1 MRKKRFQP
9 TIGLFILSLWA
20 ATPTF
25 AQSANDRAAD
35 KPFTVQIRYGVN
47 ADPQTSAA
55 AQPRRLEFTVAAR
68 DAGRIAT
75 RDARLDYTVS
85 DAASGDMTVSIA
97 FTYAGANG
105 SRTVTTQRLL
115 PRRQWH
121 QLAFDNATQAPDEG
135 VYIRIDARR

>member
-1 MRKKRFQP
+1 MP
-9 TIGLFILSLWA
+9 TRRPA
-20 ATPTF
+20 P
-25 AQSANDRAAD
+25 
-35 KPFTVQIRYGVN
+35 
-47 ADPQTSAA
+47 
-55 AQPRRLEFTVAAR
+55 PRNRGGWNSPWPR

-85 DAASGDMTVSIA
+85 DAASGNMTVSIA

-115 PRRQWH
+115 PRRQWQ